1 MRLKIFLFFAAL
13 IWLNSSLV
21 SSQVITLSE
30 IQKMAEANYP
40 AIARY
45 DIIEKTKDFSIAN
58 ANRGF
63 LPQGTVSALATW
75 QSDVT
80 WIDMEMPEGIPP
92 LYFPV
97 PDQDQYRVVA
107 ELNQLIWDG
116 GNISAQKKSLKAG
129 AEVEKKQL
137 DTEVYALRERVNNL
151 YFGILLMKGNLQQHE
166 ILENELQRNYD
177 NVQTYVQN
185 GVANDVDLSTVKVE
199 QLKAGQQRIQLEST
213 LDAYIRMLSVLTG
226 EPLEKNTTFVKPNP
240 EVELISPIINRPELK
255 MFTAQEEA
263 AESQKSLLKAKN
275 MPKLSAF
282 AQGGYGKPGLNMF
295 DTKFSPYFLGGI
307 RLSWNIGNLYT
318 YGNDKKKIDLQKQ
331 SVNTQ
336 KETFLYNLKVQIPQ
350 QQLEIEKYKKTM
362 LDDDEIIR
370 HQTLIREAAEV
381 KVENGTL
388 TVSDLMK
395 EINAEEAVKQAKT
408 LHEVQYLMS
417 IYSLKHT
424 INQ

>member
-1 MRLKIFLFFAAL
+1 
-13 IWLNSSLV
+13 
-21 SSQVITLSE
+21 
-30 IQKMAEANYP
+30 
-40 AIARY
+40 
-45 DIIEKTKDFSIAN
+45 
-58 ANRGF
+58 
-63 LPQGTVSALATW
+63 
-75 QSDVT
+75 
-80 WIDMEMPEGIPP
+80 
-92 LYFPV
+92 
-97 PDQDQYRVVA
+97 
-107 ELNQLIWDG
+107 
-116 GNISAQKKSLKAG
+116 
-129 AEVEKKQL
+129 
-137 DTEVYALRERVNNL
+137 
-151 YFGILLMKGNLQQHE
+151 GILLMKGNLQQHE

-395 EINAEEAVKQAKT
+395 EVNSEEAVKQAKT

>member
-1 MRLKIFLFFAAL
+1 
-13 IWLNSSLV
+13 
-21 SSQVITLSE
+21 
-30 IQKMAEANYP
+30 
-40 AIARY
+40 
-45 DIIEKTKDFSIAN
+45 
-58 ANRGF
+58 
-63 LPQGTVSALATW
+63 
-75 QSDVT
+75 
-80 WIDMEMPEGIPP
+80 
-92 LYFPV
+92 
-97 PDQDQYRVVA
+97 
-107 ELNQLIWDG
+107 
-116 GNISAQKKSLKAG
+116 
-129 AEVEKKQL
+129 
-137 DTEVYALRERVNNL
+137 
-151 YFGILLMKGNLQQHE
+151 
-166 ILENELQRNYD
+166 
-177 NVQTYVQN
+177 
-185 GVANDVDLSTVKVE
+185 
-199 QLKAGQQRIQLEST
+199 
-213 LDAYIRMLSVLTG
+213 
-226 EPLEKNTTFVKPNP
+226 
-240 EVELISPIINRPELK
+240 
-255 MFTAQEEA
+255 
-263 AESQKSLLKAKN
+263 